1 MIIDRRAGSCDLYPQ
16 LQMVRPRIPDLE
28 LGDLTY
34 GDIQLIGNG
43 PEGAPVL
50 VGVEYKKLGD
60 LCQCI
65 DNGRFVG
72 HQLPG
77 MLECYQVVWLL
88 VEGIWREG
96 RDGGIE
102 VPRGPSWRPISGGRT
117 RGFSA
122 SSLYGFLFTLQQK
135 MGVRVMQTG
144 TLPQTVRWLSALNRW
159 WTEKEW
165 EEHRAHLA
173 FDQSTALSLISRPS
187 LVRRVAKE
195 LPGVGW
201 GRSGSISKHFDSV
214 VSMVNAPTSEWEGI
228 EGIGKTTA
236 AKIVKALDGEEG

>member
-1 MIIDRRAGSCDLYPQ
+1 MVIDRRAGSCDLFPQ
-16 LQMVRPRIPDLE
+16 LQMVRPRIRDLE
-28 LGDLTY
+28 LGDLSY
-34 GDIQLIGNG
+34 GDIQIVGNG

-60 LCQCI
+60 LVQCI

-77 MLECYQVVWLL
+77 MLECYQDVWLL

-96 RDGGIE
+96 RDGGVE
-102 VPRGPSWRPISGGRT
+102 VPRGQSWKPILGGQT

-122 SSLYGFLFTLQQK
+122 SSLYGFLMTLQIK
-135 MGVRVMQTG
+135 LAVKVVCTG

-159 WTEKEW
+159 WTDKEW

-187 LVRRVAKE
+187 LVRRIAKE

-201 GRSGSISKHFDSV
+201 GRSGAIAKHFGSV
-214 VSMVNAPTSEWEGI
+214 MEMVTAPTGEWQSI
-228 EGIGKTTA
+228 EGVGKVTA
-236 AKIVKALDGEEG
+236 EKIVRALDGEE